1 MITITMLIKKQRH
14 ESDLYYAILLNSNTQ
29 GVRTLQ
35 MEAFSSKV
43 HLAKIISKFLKGI
56 RGNETL

>member
-1 MITITMLIKKQRH
+1 MLIKKQRH